1 MPGKFKVY
9 ITRYAYSQLKEIRQY
24 IAEELFIPDT
34 AKKLLLNIRKAT
46 GRNGYGVSANS
57 YVDCFINNEG
67 VFIEHPFSCNCK
79 DSIALIETIKPLN

>member
-34 AKKLLLNIRKAT
+34 AGLMKKRKK
-46 GRNGYGVSANS
+46 
-57 YVDCFINNEG
+57 FM
-67 VFIEHPFSCNCK
+67 
-79 DSIALIETIKPLN
+79 